1 MIFNFEV
8 LKKSRNFKFIDL
20 IFLLNVS
27 FFYFSIPRALATIVE
42 SMTAYINSDEHFES
56 LQNVLS
62 KMLEESIM
70 TPAELINIR
79 IKGYENLQWNEM
91 NFKEVNKFFN
101 GDVTTAAQTTS
112 TTPAPT
118 TESTTLGSGSL
129 IASFTVIVS
138 FALIKLFL

>member
-1 MIFNFEV
+1 
-8 LKKSRNFKFIDL
+8 
-20 IFLLNVS
+20 
-27 FFYFSIPRALATIVE
+27 
-42 SMTAYINSDEHFES
+42 
-56 LQNVLS
+56 
-62 KMLEESIM
+62 MLEEFIM

-79 IKGYENLQWNEM
+79 IKAYENLQWNEM

-101 GDVTTAAQTTS
+101 GDVTTATQTTS